1 MQCPPRRLKSRHYY
15 SHSCFWQKK
24 PKKKVNFPKS
34 SLKREKNVVFLVG
47 RKVSNVAVIK
57 VYFCVD
63 LVVITFQVNGPFAA
77 IIIFFNTIILVI
89 SLK

>member
-1 MQCPPRRLKSRHYY
+1 M
-15 SHSCFWQKK
+15 
-24 PKKKVNFPKS
+24 
-34 SLKREKNVVFLVG
+34 FLVG

-63 LVVITFQVNGPFAA
+63 LVVLTFQVNGPFEA